1 MKRYSGLSLLL
12 LALSSGPGYA
22 ACDNAAAVKLAKAFW
37 SEHRDFY
44 YAEPAKVKA
53 LLTPAF
59 FAVLSEEA
67 KCNGEGEVCAI
78 DADPWISAQDG
89 EVTGPITF
97 RLAGQ
102 QDGIVSVSMDYHFML
117 SETRQEPRAVTFQ
130 FKTAGDRRCFLLDDF
145 ISPGEGSLKQRL
157 QQWQAQNGAGPQ

>member
-1 MKRYSGLSLLL
+1 MKLDPGFVILF
-12 LALSSGPGYA
+12 LALFTGPGYA
-22 ACDNAAAVKLAKAFW
+22 ACDNSAAVKLAKAFW

-44 YAEPAKVKA
+44 YAEPTKAKA

-102 QDGIVSVSMDYHFML
+102 QDGIVSVSMDYRFML
-117 SETRQEPRAVTFQ
+117 SETQQEPRAVTFQ

-157 QQWQAQNGAGPQ
+157 QQWQTQNGAGPQ

>member
-67 KCNGEGEVCAI
+67 KCNDEGEVCAI

-89 EVTGPITF
+89 GVTEPITF

-102 QDGIVSVSMDYHFML
+102 QNGIVSVSMDYRFML

>member
-1 MKRYSGLSLLL
+1 MRLYFGLSALIYSLLI
-12 LALSSGPGYA
+12 GPGYA
-22 ACDNAAAVKLAKAFW
+22 ACDNAATVKLAMAFW
-37 SEHRDFY
+37 NEHRDFY
-44 YAEPAKVKA
+44 YTEPAKVKA

-97 RLAGQ
+97 RLADQ
-102 QDGIVSVSMDYHFML
+102 QDGIASVSMDYRFML
-117 SETRQEPRAVTFQ
+117 SETRQEPRAITFQ

-145 ISPGEGSLKQRL
+145 ISPGEGSLKRHL

>member
-1 MKRYSGLSLLL
+1 MRLYFGLSALIYSLLI
-12 LALSSGPGYA
+12 GPGYA
-22 ACDNAAAVKLAKAFW
+22 ACDNAVAVKLAKAFW

-44 YAEPAKVKA
+44 YTEPAKVKA

-102 QDGIVSVSMDYHFML
+102 QDGIVSVSMDYRFML

-157 QQWQAQNGAGPQ
+157 QQWQAQNGAGQQ

>member
-1 MKRYSGLSLLL
+1 MKLDPGFVILF
-12 LALSSGPGYA
+12 LALFTGPGYA
-22 ACDNAAAVKLAKAFW
+22 ACDNSAAVKLAKAFW

-102 QDGIVSVSMDYHFML
+102 QDDTVSVSMDYRFML

>member
-102 QDGIVSVSMDYHFML
+102 QDGIVSVSMDYRFML

-157 QQWQAQNGAGPQ
+157 QQWQTQNGAGPQ

>member
-12 LALSSGPGYA
+12 LALSSSPGYA
-22 ACDNAAAVKLAKAFW
+22 ACDNSAAVKLAKALW
-37 SEHRDFY
+37 SEHRNFY

-102 QDGIVSVSMDYHFML
+102 RDGIVSVSMDYRFML